1 MRILIVEDD
10 FASRKFMMNFMSAY
24 GDCDGTVDGMEAV
37 EAYMMALEDEQPYDL
52 ICLDV
57 MMPVM
62 DGLECCRR
70 IKNELLTSHIP
81 VLMLTSCSMDEQRAQ
96 GYDSGA
102 DGYLSKPFSSAVLKS
117 RCASLIANRKRI
129 RELWSSSLPAGGR
142 KQERPTPG
150 PNAPA
155 GDPDNE
161 FYNRFLAL
169 FQG

>member
-62 DGLECCRR
+62 DGYQVLNTIRNMEKQRGIEGDDRVKIC
-70 IKNELLTSHIP
+70 LLYTSDAA
-81 VLMLTSCSMDEQRAQ
+81 DE
-96 GYDSGA
+96 
-102 DGYLSKPFSSAVLKS
+102 
-117 RCASLIANRKRI
+117 
-129 RELWSSSLPAGGR
+129 
-142 KQERPTPG
+142 
-150 PNAPA
+150 
-155 GDPDNE
+155 
-161 FYNRFLAL
+161 
-169 FQG
+169 

>member
-62 DGLECCRR
+62 DGYQVLNTIRNMEKQRGIEGDDR
-70 IKNELLTSHIP
+70 VKIIMMTALNEQKN
-81 VLMLTSCSMDEQRAQ
+81 V
-96 GYDSGA
+96 
-102 DGYLSKPFSSAVLKS
+102 
-117 RCASLIANRKRI
+117 RKAF
-129 RELWSSSLPAGGR
+129 EMGC
-142 KQERPTPG
+142 TV
-150 PNAPA
+150 
-155 GDPDNE
+155 
-161 FYNRFLAL
+161 Y
-169 FQG
+169 

>member
-62 DGLECCRR
+62 DGYQVLNTIRNMEKQRGIEGDDR
-70 IKNELLTSHIP
+70 VKIIMMTALNEQKN
-81 VLMLTSCSMDEQRAQ
+81 VR
-96 GYDSGA
+96 
-102 DGYLSKPFSSAVLKS
+102 YLP
-117 RCASLIANRKRI
+117 I
-129 RELWSSSLPAGGR
+129 
-142 KQERPTPG
+142 
-150 PNAPA
+150 
-155 GDPDNE
+155 
-161 FYNRFLAL
+161 
-169 FQG
+169 

>member
-62 DGLECCRR
+62 DGYQVLNTIRNMEKQLPSPDRRCGCRKPSR
-70 IKNELLTSHIP
+70 
-81 VLMLTSCSMDEQRAQ
+81 RA
-96 GYDSGA
+96 SGRRRA
-102 DGYLSKPFSSAVLKS
+102 A
-117 RCASLIANRKRI
+117 
-129 RELWSSSLPAGGR
+129 
-142 KQERPTPG
+142 
-150 PNAPA
+150 
-155 GDPDNE
+155 
-161 FYNRFLAL
+161 
-169 FQG
+169 